1 MPRYYRFSGRRYRR
15 YRRYR
20 RFYRRY
26 RGRKRAINATSRS
39 RIRVKI
45 PAQFQVKLKI
55 PEDQH
60 DSNVATISPL
70 ACVQSPVSGS
80 AVWRGGLLNA
90 PLYTTYSLLY
100 DEMKLEGMKTQIAIT
115 SPVGTGAGA
124 YKSLQLYTAFDRKMC
139 YDDML
144 TAHYPSVAQL
154 KNYSSY
160 IAATALNNNI
170 AKVTRSIYGSDLF
183 EKASFADAS
192 PVTLNSVKI
201 STGSSDATYDVL
213 TLAGNRMVPL
223 AAGNQ
228 MTITGP
234 AFNPLM
240 YIGVSAPSD
249 TGGAGG
255 SEVLLLI
262 DIMYYVT
269 FRNPKFGAAAGNAKI
284 AYEERSAYSMDA
296 DDGDMDEDA
305 PVLVAAPAADANDG
319 GDMEDD
325 PAPAS
330 APADNTRAAL
340 RTAERARIRE
350 KTMDNQRQKRSA
362 VVVPGPLRKN

>member
-26 RGRKRAINATSRS
+26 RGRKRAVNATSRS

-45 PAQFQVKLKI
+45 PAQFQVKLTI
-55 PEDQH
+55 PEDEH

-70 ACVQSPVSGS
+70 ACVALPQSGS
-80 AVWRGGLLNA
+80 IQWRGGLLDA

-100 DEMKLEGMKTQIAIT
+100 DEMKLEGMKAQIAIT
-115 SPVGTGAGA
+115 SPVGSGAGA
-124 YKSLQLYTAFDRKMC
+124 YKSLQLYTAIDRKLT

-144 TAHYPSVAQL
+144 TIHYPTVAQL
-154 KNYSSY
+154 RNYSSY

-170 AKVTRSIYGSDLF
+170 AKVTRSVYASDLF

-192 PVTLNSVKI
+192 PVTYNAVKI
-201 STGSSDATYDVL
+201 SDGAGHDIVHDL
-213 TLAGNRMVPL
+213 RTLASNRLIL
-223 AAGNQ
+223 AANNNSSF
-228 MTITGP
+228 TVTGP
-234 AFNPLM
+234 AFNPIM

-255 SEVLLLI
+255 SEVTLLI

-269 FRNPKFGAAAGNAKI
+269 FRNPKFGAASGNAKI
-284 AYEERSAYSMDA
+284 SYEQRSVYSMDA
-296 DDGDMDEDA
+296 PGGDMDDAPIAAAPAADDDDDGDMDIDVVE
-305 PVLVAAPAADANDG
+305 P
-319 GDMEDD
+319 
-325 PAPAS
+325 
-330 APADNTRAAL
+330 PADRAAL
-340 RTAERARIRE
+340 RQAERERARAKSME
-350 KTMDNQRQKRSA
+350 TQRKKRSA
-362 VVVPGPLRKN
+362 VVVPGPVQKN